1 MTGRKEDGKLGG
13 AKTDTKPIGTR
24 SAGNRVP
31 PSFSPGTTKPSRP
44 STPST
49 PNTPKSAQ
57 HTVSDNIEKILSK
70 LDDLDTKIES
80 TKIHLSDRIE
90 GSNAV
95 TDQLAAENNKVKVVT
110 AGLKT
115 QVTVHGLR
123 LTDLENKIEQ
133 LERDRRRSS
142 LVIDGV
148 KEEEDED
155 VADIVKAVFE
165 DAGVD
170 FKTRV
175 CINIYRRGKVNNR
188 GGDQEGAAQRRP
200 RPIVVVFLRHTEKA
214 KFFGNLK
221 NLKGKEKWN
230 NIYFNDDLTE
240 LQQIEQRDLR
250 SLVAYAKL
258 IGKEAKV
265 RGGALW
271 YEGRRYRHEDLHR
284 LPEVISLLKAK
295 TLNIL
300 SGSAIVFQSP
310 HSPLS
315 NLFPCNLLFR
325 GECFLSAE
333 GAYQYVRALTS
344 GYEREADLIKLERNP
359 YKAKKQGQLLRA
371 TDEWNATCEDVM
383 KEILTAKFT
392 TIDFCRDFLLQ
403 TGTKRLFEGTGDRRW
418 GCGIP
423 ISRYWLITLKCPGK
437 NILGLQLE
445 SVRDEIRPK

>member
-1 MTGRKEDGKLGG
+1 M
-13 AKTDTKPIGTR
+13 
-24 SAGNRVP
+24 
-31 PSFSPGTTKPSRP
+31 
-44 STPST
+44 
-49 PNTPKSAQ
+49 
-57 HTVSDNIEKILSK
+57 SK
-70 LDDLDTKIES
+70 LDFLDDKIDDKIES
-80 TKIHLSDRIE
+80 TKIHLSERIE
-90 GSNAV
+90 KSNAV
-95 TDQLAAENNKVKVVT
+95 TNQLTEETAKVKVAT

-123 LTDLENKIEQ
+123 LSDLESKIEQ
-133 LERDRRRSS
+133 LERDKRRSS

-148 KEEEDED
+148 KEEEGED
-155 VADIVKAVFE
+155 VAGIVETIFE
-165 DAGVD
+165 DVGVD

-175 CINIYRRGKVNNR
+175 CINIYRRGYRQVNKHGR
-188 GGDQEGAAQRRP
+188 EREGATERRP
-200 RPIVVVFLRHTEKA
+200 PPIVVVFLRHTEKA

-221 NLKGKEKWN
+221 NLKGKDAWKEV
-230 NIYFNDDLTE
+230 YFNDDLTE

-250 SLVAYAKL
+250 ALTAYAKL

-284 LPEVISLLKAK
+284 LPEEIFLLKAK
-295 TLNIL
+295 TLTIL
-300 SGSAIVFQSP
+300 DGTAIVFQSP

-315 NLFPCNLLFR
+315 NLFPCNLVFR

-333 GAYQYVRALTS
+333 GAFQYHRALTS
-344 GYEREADLIKLERNP
+344 GYDKEAELIKIERNS
-359 YKAKKQGQLLRA
+359 YKAKKNGQLLRA
-371 TDEWNATCEDVM
+371 SNDWDAICEDVM
-383 KEILTAKFT
+383 KEILTLKFT

-423 ISRYWLITLKCPGK
+423 ISKHWLITLKYPGK

-445 SVRDEIRPK
+445 SVRSTIKPK